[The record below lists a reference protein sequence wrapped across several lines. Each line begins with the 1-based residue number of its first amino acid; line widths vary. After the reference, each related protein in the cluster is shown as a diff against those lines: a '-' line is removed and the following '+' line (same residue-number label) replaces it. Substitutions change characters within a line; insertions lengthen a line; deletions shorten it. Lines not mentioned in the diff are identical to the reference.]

1 MTFLVDVNLPRFF
14 SKFQHGDFIF
24 VFNIDQQLADSEL
37 WKLALMNDYVII
49 VLSKVYY
56 NAIHFPTKPLSTLRK
71 MLCSL
76 RVFVGY
82 TSTYC

>member
-37 WKLALMNDYVII
+37 WKLALMNDYVI
-49 VLSKVYY
+49 LTRDMD
-56 NAIHFPTKPLSTLRK
+56 F
-71 MLCSL
+71 
-76 RVFVGY
+76 
-82 TSTYC
+82 